1 MNVPSRE
8 SVRLQS
14 VGDQL
19 SATFFVADSE
29 RPTPALIV
37 SHGAGDVKENYF
49 ELCEYLAQRGICAL
63 AVDMHGHGQSE
74 GDRYH
79 VNIEKWIADISAAAD
94 FLSHHPKVDAE
105 RIAAF
110 GISSG
115 GTAILEA
122 AIIDPRLKALIALD
136 ATVRNSLPLGQTIFF
151 KILIAIATI
160 KKAITGTDWKIP
172 LLKLSGDLHVA
183 SDPEVN
189 ARLTRPEAL
198 EPFRAFPLPGA
209 APAFFADTICRVGSI
224 RVPTLVIWGA
234 EDKLDPPETGRLLA
248 EALTC
253 EKQLHIVEGNGHA
266 GHADRNRQK
275 VFELT
280 AEWIL
285 RNLGTA
291 HPAAVGAAD
300 VCTHC

>member
-1 MNVPSRE
+1 MNACSRE
-8 SVRLQS
+8 SVSLQS
-14 VGDQL
+14 LGDRL
-19 SATFFVADSE
+19 SATLFPAESE

-37 SHGAGDVKENYF
+37 AHGAGDFKEHYF
-49 ELCEYLAQRGICAL
+49 ELCEYIAQRGIACL

-74 GDRYH
+74 GERYH
-79 VNIEKWIADISAAAD
+79 VNIEKWVADIGAAAD
-94 FLSHHPKVDAE
+94 FLSKHPKVDAE

-122 AIIDPRLKALIALD
+122 AIIDPRIKALIALD
-136 ATVRNSLPLGQTIFF
+136 ATVRDSLPFF
-151 KILIAIATI
+151 QSAFFHLLIAIARL
-160 KKAITGTDWKIP
+160 KKSITGTDWKIP
-172 LLKLSGDLHVA
+172 LLKLSGELHVA

-189 ARLTRPEAL
+189 ARLTKPELL
-198 EPFRAFPLPGA
+198 EAFRAFPLPGG
-209 APAFFADTICRVGSI
+209 APAFFVDTIRRVGSI
-224 RVPTLVIWGA
+224 RVPTLVIWG
-234 EDKLDPPETGRLLA
+234 EDDKLDPPETARLLA

-253 EKQLHIVEGNGHA
+253 QKQLHIIPGNGHA

-285 RNLGTA
+285 QNLGSA
-291 HPAAVGAAD
+291 HQTVVGAAD
-300 VCTHC
+300 VFSHC